1 MALYDKYNL
10 TEPMGRLLIK
20 YVLALQNI
28 MQYKVDANDWQT
40 PYQLETIRQNAH
52 QELFD
57 NAILPLLELN
67 ESVSEDDVYLRSKE
81 LFSNLDK
88 IWKIYDQTEFDLTD
102 DNCMEWMVLYL
113 YKFLNTTETKL
124 YLEGKIQYI
133 HGIHI

>member
-1 MALYDKYNL
+1 MTLYDKYNL

-28 MQYKVDANDWQT
+28 TQYKADANDWQT

-52 QELFD
+52 RELFD
-57 NAILPLLELN
+57 NAILPLLKLDEDI
-67 ESVSEDDVYLRSKE
+67 SEDDVYLRSKE

-88 IWKIYDQTEFDLTD
+88 IWKIYDGTEFDLTD

-113 YKFLNTTETKL
+113 YRFLNTTETKL

>member
-57 NAILPLLELN
+57 EAILPMLSLD
-67 ESVSEDDVYLRSKE
+67 EDVCEDEVYLRSKE

-102 DNCMEWMVLYL
+102 DNCMQWMVLYL